1 MAASIV
7 LMTLPYA
14 KNALAPHISEE
25 TLEYH
30 HGKHHAAYVTKL
42 NAAIAA
48 DAGLQNKTLE
58 EIMLSSSGGTFS
70 NAAQASVFNHDFYW
84 HSLSPEGGGTPT
96 GPIADAIKES
106 FGDFDKFK
114 AAFDAAAG
122 GHFGSG
128 WAWLVKADDGSL
140 KVVSTHDASNPVVE
154 KLGKPII
161 TCDVWEHAYYIDYR
175 NARPSYLAAWWNL
188 VNWDFANVNLGN

>member
-58 EIMLSSSGGTFS
+58 EIMLSSSGGTFN
-70 NAAQASVFNHDFYW
+70 NAAQVWNHDFYW
-84 HSLSPEGGGTPT
+84 HSLSPEGGGAPT

-140 KVVSTHDASNPVVE
+140 KVMMLSDASISKDLVRF
-154 KLGKPII
+154 LTFLWAI
-161 TCDVWEHAYYIDYR
+161 
-175 NARPSYLAAWWNL
+175 NL
-188 VNWDFANVNLGN
+188 CCSCFNLRY